1 MFLALFWGAVAG
13 GAVLIGAL
21 LGIYVKAPPRLIG
34 AVMAFGA
41 GVLIS
46 AVAFG
51 LTREAFDRG
60 GVTSVTVG
68 LALGALAFFG
78 GDWVLDHHGGHDRK
92 RSGGQKGASGQSGG
106 QSGGGMAL
114 ALGALLDGIPESAA
128 IGITLLGG
136 GSVGVA
142 VVAAVF
148 LSNVPE
154 GWSSS
159 AGMHKSGRSTKY
171 ILLLWLG
178 VTVASAV
185 SSLLG
190 YVVLGQASD
199 VVIGGVQAFA
209 AGAIITM
216 LADTMMPEAYERGGP
231 TTGLVT
237 ALGFTLSFL
246 LSQAG

>member
-21 LGIYVKAPPRLIG
+21 LGIYVKAPARLIG

-60 GVTSVTVG
+60 GVASVTVG
-68 LALGALAFFG
+68 LALGALAFFA
-78 GDWVLDHHGGHDRK
+78 GDWILDHHGGHDRK
-92 RSGGQKGASGQSGG
+92 RSGGQKGASAKAGG
-106 QSGGGMAL
+106 QSSGGMAL

-178 VTVASAV
+178 VTIASAV

-190 YVVLGQASD
+190 YVVLGQTSD

-237 ALGFTLSFL
+237 ALGFALSFL